1 MRKAAWTT
9 SSSGPSEPDRL
20 RPPQLGTWGVQ
31 TRAKHGV
38 NKRLKCG
45 ICKIV
50 MKLVR
55 REAHPARG
63 PLYELH
69 TYACAKCG
77 HIEQASTESP
87 GGIG

>member
-9 SSSGPSEPDRL
+9 SSPEASEPERL
-20 RPPQLGTWGVQ
+20 RPTQLRTWGAQ

-38 NKRLKCG
+38 NKRPKCG
-45 ICKIV
+45 TCKIV

-55 REAHPARG
+55 REAHPSRGARC
-63 PLYELH
+63 ELQ
-69 TYACAKCG
+69 TFTCSKCR

-87 GGIG
+87 GGIE